1 MRKIILCLLALLSF
15 HFLYAGEQ
23 RKKVAV
29 VLSGGGAKGVAH
41 VRALKV
47 IEEAGIPID
56 YVVGT
61 SMGAIVGGLYSIGF
75 TPTQLDSIVRSQ
87 DWKFLLSD
95 ATERTDKSLLSREK
109 SEKYLLSV
117 PLDRKPKEVLTGG
130 VIKGRNIAILFSQL
144 TEGYHDSID
153 FNTLPIPF
161 ACVAYN
167 LVDGSEVDFHSGILA
182 EAIRASMSIPG
193 AFTPIRKGEM
203 MLVDGGMANNYPVDV
218 ARRMGAD
225 YVIGVD
231 VQDTLRKADKL
242 NTLPDVVGQIVNL
255 MVENKY
261 DENVLKSDVHIKVD
275 VAGYSAASF
284 TSSAIDTLL
293 VRGEEATRK
302 QWDSLIALKENK
314 LGLPVSFMPKARSP
328 RIMPA
333 NVDSIPLV
341 KQIMPEET
349 KSDNRLNVGVAFDS
363 EKLASLIMNSHLA
376 LTDERRSL
384 VDFTLRLGTTGY
396 GQLDYA
402 FNLDKRNRWQ
412 SALSYR
418 FSYNDVNL
426 YNKGDR
432 VSNYTYYQHMAS
444 ATFQRIWRNIR
455 CVLGVEFDQFHYN
468 DILVMPSYASF
479 AASPEDEYFFS
490 YSYNM
495 FFENFNRRSYPTR
508 GMKWTAGINLYTSDF
523 WHYHSRPAIPIAN
536 YSWEMAISTGSRF
549 TVLPSVYG
557 RFVWK
562 TNVPYAL
569 HNGIGGLVGGRY
581 KEQQMPFVGVGY
593 MELVNPMTAVASL
606 KLRQRMGSNHYA
618 TLTSNFA
625 FSSIKI
631 KNLLREDKIFG
642 CGLTYGYDSLI
653 GPIEASVYWS
663 DRTDKV
669 GFFVN
674 FGYNF

>member
-1 MRKIILCLLALLSF
+1 MLTLLPT
-15 HFLYAGEQ
+15 YAGE

-41 VRALKV
+41 IRALKV

-75 TPTQLDSIVRSQ
+75 TTAQLDSIVRVQ

-95 ATERTDKSLLSREK
+95 ATDRTDKSLLTRER

-117 PLDRKPKEVLTGG
+117 PFDKRPKEALASGG
-130 VIKGRNIAILFSQL
+130 VIKGRNIALLFSQL

-153 FNTLPIPF
+153 FNALPIPF

-167 LVDGSEVDFHSGILA
+167 LVDGTEVDFHSGVLA

-193 AFTPIRKGEM
+193 AFTPVSKGDM

-225 YVIGVD
+225 YIIGVD
-231 VQDTLRKADKL
+231 VQDTLRGADKL
-242 NTLPDVVGQIVNL
+242 TSLPNVVGQIVNL
-255 MVENKY
+255 MVKNKY
-261 DENVLKSDVHIKVD
+261 EDNIQESDVYIKVD
-275 VAGYSAASF
+275 VGGYSSTSF
-284 TSSAIDTLL
+284 SASAIDSLL
-293 VRGEEATRK
+293 VRGEQAAFK
-302 QWDSLIALKENK
+302 QWDKLLALKEEK
-314 LGLPVSFMPKARSP
+314 LALPADFLPEARPGRTLS
-328 RIMPA
+328 A
-333 NVDSIPLV
+333 NLDSIPPIR
-341 KQIMPEET
+341 QIMPEES
-349 KSDNRLNVGVAFDS
+349 KSDNRLGLGVGFDS

-396 GQLDYA
+396 GPLDYA
-402 FNLDKRNRWQ
+402 FNLDKKNRWQ
-412 SALSYR
+412 TVLSYQ

-426 YNKGDR
+426 YDHGDR
-432 VSNYTYYQHMAS
+432 VSNYTYYQHRAY
-444 ATFQRIWRNIR
+444 AAFQRNWKDIR
-455 CVLGVEFDQFHYN
+455 CVLAVEFDQFHYN
-468 DILVMPSYASF
+468 DILVQPEYASLD
-479 AASPEDEYFFS
+479 ASPENEYFFS

-495 FFENFNRRSYPTR
+495 FFENFNKRSYPTH
-508 GMKWTAGINLYTSDF
+508 GMKWTVGLNLYTSDF
-523 WHYHSRPAIPIAN
+523 WRYHERPAIPVVN
-536 YSWEMAISTGSRF
+536 YSWEMALSTGSRF

-562 TNVPYAL
+562 THVPYAL
-569 HNGIGGLVGGRY
+569 YNSIGGLVGGRY
-581 KEQQMPFVGVGY
+581 KEQQMPFVGVSY
-593 MELVNPMTAVASL
+593 MELASPMTAVAAL
-606 KLRQRMGSNHYA
+606 KLRQRMGSNHYL
-618 TLTSNFA
+618 TFTSNFA
-625 FSSIKI
+625 LSSVKI
-631 KNLLREDKIFG
+631 KNLLDEDQIFG

-653 GPIEASVYWS
+653 GPMEASVYWS
-663 DRTDKV
+663 NRTDKV
-669 GFFVN
+669 GFLVN

>member
-1 MRKIILCLLALLSF
+1 MRKVILCLLALLSF
-15 HFLYAGEQ
+15 HVLYAGEQ

-41 VRALKV
+41 VRALRV

-75 TPTQLDSIVRSQ
+75 TPTQMDSIVRSQ
-87 DWKFLLSD
+87 DWKHLLSD
-95 ATERTDKSLLSREK
+95 ATDRADQSLLSREK
-109 SEKYLLSV
+109 SEKYLVSV
-117 PLDRKPKEVLTGG
+117 PFDRKPKEALTGG

-193 AFTPIRKGEM
+193 AFTPIRKGNM

-225 YVIGVD
+225 YIIGVD
-231 VQDTLRKADKL
+231 VQDTLRNANNL
-242 NTLPDVVGQIVNL
+242 TTLPDVVGQIVNL

-261 DENVLKSDVHIKVD
+261 GENVQKSDVHIKVD
-275 VAGYSAASF
+275 VNGYSAASF

-293 VRGEEATRK
+293 VRGEEAALRE
-302 QWDSLIALKENK
+302 WDNLLALKHKK
-314 LGLPVSFMPKARSP
+314 LGLPASFMPTPRKP
-328 RIMPA
+328 RILSD
-333 NVDSIPLV
+333 NLDSIPLI
-341 KQIMPEET
+341 KQITPE
-349 KSDNRLNVGVAFDS
+349 KKKADKRLNLGVGFDS
-363 EKLASLIMNSHLA
+363 EKLASLIMNSHFA
-376 LTDERRSL
+376 LTDEHRSL
-384 VDFTLRLGTTGY
+384 IDFTLRLGSTGY
-396 GQLDYA
+396 GELDYA
-402 FNLDKRNRWQ
+402 FSPDKNHRWQ
-412 SALSYR
+412 SILSYR
-418 FSYNDVNL
+418 FSYNDVDL
-426 YNKGDR
+426 YNDGER
-432 VSNYTYYQHMAS
+432 ISNYTYYQHMARM
-444 ATFQRIWRNIR
+444 AFQRNWKDIR
-455 CVLGVEFDQFHYN
+455 CVLGVEFDQYHYN
-468 DILVMPSYASF
+468 DILVMPSYVNLST
-479 AASPEDEYFFS
+479 SPNDEYFFS

-508 GMKWTAGINLYTSDF
+508 GMKWTLGLNLYTSDF
-523 WHYHSRPAIPIAN
+523 WRYHSRPAIPVAN
-536 YSWEMAISTGSRF
+536 YAWEMALSTGSRF
-549 TVLPSVYG
+549 TVLPSICG

-581 KEQQMPFVGVGY
+581 KEQQLPFVGIGY
-593 MELVNPMTAVASL
+593 MELANPMTAIGAL
-606 KLRQRMGSNHYA
+606 KLRQRMGKNHYA
-618 TLTSNFA
+618 TFTSNIA
-625 FSSIKI
+625 LSSVKI

-653 GPIEASVYWS
+653 GPMEASIYWS